1 MENSKKI
8 KIIFSNYDDL
18 QNPFYGGGGA
28 RAIHE
33 VAKRLTNRYQ
43 VTVITGVY
51 PGAKDELVDDV
62 KYKRIGFFLFS
73 PKISQLIFHFF
84 LPFVVSK
91 HSFDVWMESFTPPVS
106 SSFLPLFTRKPVIGL
121 VHFLSGEDMFRK
133 YKLPFFIIEAIGL
146 RTYQYF
152 ILVAEFLKD
161 KILKINPRAFIEVI
175 PNGLE
180 DKLLKTKFVDQGK
193 YILFMGRIEVN
204 QKGLD
209 LLLGAYKEIENKVM
223 CKLIIAGPGL
233 KNEVGKLQK
242 LIRDLNLDKKVSYI
256 GKVEHEAKFKTFEN
270 ALIIVVPSR
279 YETFPITVLESFAF
293 AKSVIVF
300 DIPAMEWISNDIC
313 YKVKPFEK
321 NLLAKGMLDLIQ
333 NNTLRN
339 NMGIHAKKFSQNF
352 DWDKVAQKYDKFI
365 KRTLSETIKMK
376 VTTDYN
382 NNIH

>member
-28 RAIHE
+28 RAVHE

-62 KYKRIGFFLFS
+62 NYKRIGFFLFS

-242 LIRDLNLDKKVSYI
+242 LIRGLNLDKKVSYI

-365 KRTLSETIKMK
+365 KRTLSETVKMK